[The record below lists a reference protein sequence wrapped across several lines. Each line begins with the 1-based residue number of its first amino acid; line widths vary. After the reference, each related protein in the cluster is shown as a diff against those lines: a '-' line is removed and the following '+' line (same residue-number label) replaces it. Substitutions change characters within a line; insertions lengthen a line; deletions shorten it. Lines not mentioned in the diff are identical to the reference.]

1 MLRDS
6 KKKKNQFTHEC
17 ACQMKINQ
25 STAYTSTTSLMGL
38 SFSRP
43 PSTCPNPLRV
53 RCQTTRD
60 KSLLKLFK
68 QANPKPV
75 SPASSIPPRWKHNHV
90 SCSHFPSSVLSD
102 SGVPLTGVYPH
113 RHQTCIFNANDPLT
127 YWPHQILNFLLL
139 SYLLEHVGSQMPPN

>member
-1 MLRDS
+1 
-6 KKKKNQFTHEC
+6 
-17 ACQMKINQ
+17 MKTNE

-43 PSTCPNPLRV
+43 PSTYPNPLRA

-68 QANPKPV
+68 QANPNSVYPE
-75 SPASSIPPRWKHNHV
+75 SSTPPRWKHNHV
-90 SCSHFPSSVLSD
+90 SCPHFPSSVLSD
-102 SGVPLTGVYPH
+102 SGAPLIGVYPH
-113 RHQTCIFNANDPLT
+113 HHQTYVFNANDPLT